1 LNEEIMKT
9 TVRTTGIA
17 GIALTAAAVLATP
30 AFASPQTARGAEHP
44 VFVQTDNPGGNTI
57 VAYDQGRD
65 GTLTPAGTYSTGGL
79 GGVLDGSVVDHLAS
93 EGSLTYDARHGL
105 LYAVNAGSDTIT
117 VFSVRGDRLSRKQVI
132 TSGGRFPVSVTVHGD
147 LVYVLNALDGG
158 SIQGYR
164 RIGDHLL
171 RIRAWNRKLGLD
183 PAATPQFT
191 TTPGQVGFT
200 PDGDHLV
207 VTTKGN
213 GNSIQVFRVSLLGAL
228 SAKPVITTQDGTA
241 PFGFTFDS
249 AGRLVVTQAGLNAVA
264 TYTLDR
270 SGKLSLIQQTATGQN
285 ATCWIVATGP
295 WLYASNTGSG
305 TLSGYR
311 DSGTDSVKAIG
322 TTATDAGTVDAA
334 ATPDGR
340 YLYVQTGKDGNVN
353 AFRVN
358 SDGSLT
364 RVGTV
369 TVPGAA
375 GGEGIVAL

>member
-1 LNEEIMKT
+1 MKT
-9 TVRTTGIA
+9 TVR
-17 GIALTAAAVLATP
+17 ALSLVGVAVTAAAALAAP
-30 AFASPQTARGAEHP
+30 ASASARSGDAHP
-44 VFVQTDNPGGNTI
+44 VFVQTDDPQGNTV
-57 VAYDQGRD
+57 VAYDRGSD
-65 GTLTPAGTYSTGGL
+65 GSLTQAGTYATGGL

-93 EGSLTYDARHGL
+93 QGSLTYDQQHGL
-105 LYAVNAGSDTIT
+105 LYAVNAGSDTVT
-117 VFSVRGDRLSRKQVI
+117 VFTVHGDRLTRTQVVS
-132 TSGGRFPVSVTVHGD
+132 SGGRFPASVTVHGN

-164 RIGDHLL
+164 RIGDRIL
-171 RIRAWNRKLGLD
+171 RVPSWKRRLDLD

-213 GNSIQVFRVSLLGAL
+213 GHAIKVFAVGPLGP
-228 SAKPVITTQDGTA
+228 SAKPVTTTEDGTA
-241 PFGFTFDS
+241 PFGFTFDDG
-249 AGRLVVTQAGLNAVA
+249 GRMVVAQAGPNAVA
-264 TYTLDR
+264 AYTLSR
-270 SGKLSLIQQTATGQN
+270 TGTATQIQQIATGQA
-285 ATCWIVATGP
+285 ATCWIVKTGP

-311 DSGTDSVKAIG
+311 DTGIGTVKALG

-334 ATPDGR
+334 ASSDGR

-364 RVGTV
+364 QVGTV
-369 TVPGAA
+369 TVPGAV